1 MEYCFLGVFRKEYYL
16 DDGSGVLFIVTAQH
30 AITIKVGLVNVI
42 IPGQNTTFMIY
53 LGPSHSNKR
62 LPCSGWHFTT
72 TTLQTENK
80 LNIKP
85 EYPAGFQVD
94 IY

>member
-42 IPGQNTTFMIY
+42 IPGQNATFMI
-53 LGPSHSNKR
+53 
-62 LPCSGWHFTT
+62 
-72 TTLQTENK
+72 
-80 LNIKP
+80 
-85 EYPAGFQVD
+85 
-94 IY
+94 